1 VAWRRAFYDYVTR
14 VVAPGALILDVGS
27 GASPAIPDE
36 LRPRGCHYVGLDI
49 SPSELAA
56 APAHSYDET
65 IVADLLEVRPE
76 LEGRFDL
83 VVSWQVLEHVHSL
96 PAALDAIHAYLRPGG
111 HLAALL
117 SGRWALFAVANRV
130 IPRRLGVRLMS
141 ATLGRDPNTVF
152 PAHYDRA
159 TMSDLT
165 SALRGWSHQEVVPRY
180 RGAGYLCA
188 LPRLQALYL
197 LYEGWVAE
205 SHPNL
210 ATHYLVFAQ
219 K

>member
-1 VAWRRAFYDYVTR
+1 VPWRRTFYDYVTR
-14 VVAPGALILDVGS
+14 VVAPGASILDVGS
-27 GASPAIPDE
+27 GASPAIPRE

-56 APAHSYDET
+56 APARSYDET
-65 IVADLLEVRPE
+65 FIADLLELRPE

-83 VVSWQVLEHVHSL
+83 VVSWQVLEHVRSL
-96 PAALDAIHAYLRPGG
+96 PAALAAIHAYLRPGG

-130 IPRRLGVRLMS
+130 IPRRLGVRLMG
-141 ATLGRDPNTVF
+141 ATLERDPNTVF

-165 SALRGWSHQEVVPRY
+165 SVLRAWSDQEVVPRY

-188 LPRLQALYL
+188 FPRLQALYL
-197 LYEGWVAE
+197 LYEGWAE